1 MLRNYEVIYIVHHSK
16 TDEEAEEIIN
26 KFQQIVT
33 STSGKVETIEKWG
46 RRKLAFIIG
55 KESKGN
61 YVFMKISCENKTIDE
76 LARNF
81 KLNDSII
88 RHLVT
93 KVE

>member
-1 MLRNYEVIYIVHHSK
+1 MRSYEVIYIINPNK

-26 KFQQIVT
+26 KFHQIVIAT
-33 STSGKVETIEKWG
+33 NGKVDSVEKWG
-46 RRKLAFIIG
+46 RRKLSFIIK

-61 YVFMKISCENKTIDE
+61 YVFMKISCESKTLDE
-76 LARNF
+76 LVRNF

-93 KVE
+93 KIK

>member
-1 MLRNYEVIYIVHHSK
+1 MKNYEVIYIINSNK

-26 KFQQIVT
+26 KFRQIVVT
-33 STSGKVETIEKWG
+33 TNGKVVSVEKWG
-46 RRKLAFIIG
+46 RKKLSFIIK

-61 YVFMKISCENKTIDE
+61 YVFMKINCEAKTLNE
-76 LARNF
+76 LVRNF
-81 KLNDSII
+81 RLNDNII

>member
-1 MLRNYEVIYIVHHSK
+1 MLRNYEVIYIINHNKS
-16 TDEEAEEIIN
+16 DEEAEEIIN

-33 STSGKVETIEKWG
+33 TTKGKVETLEKWG
-46 RRKLAFIIG
+46 RRKLSFLIK
-55 KESKGN
+55 KEGKGN
-61 YVFMKISCENKTIDE
+61 YVYMKISCETKTIEE